1 MALGQ
6 QVILLFKQFVI
17 EHCFLLTLLGIFC
30 LAVYDFYNQYLR
42 INKNTDHIDIMER
55 YINLQLRRRYKL

>member
-6 QVILLFKQFVI
+6 QVILLLKQFVI
-17 EHCFLLTLLGIFC
+17 EHCFLLTLVGIFG
-30 LAVYDFYNQYLR
+30 LAVFDFYNQYLR